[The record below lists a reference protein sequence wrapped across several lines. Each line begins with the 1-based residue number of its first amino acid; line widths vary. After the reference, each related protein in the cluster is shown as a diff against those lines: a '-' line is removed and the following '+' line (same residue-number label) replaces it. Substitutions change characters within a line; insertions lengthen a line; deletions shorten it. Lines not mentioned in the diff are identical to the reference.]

1 MSDTDKG
8 SYNILVVSEINGAKK
23 SMYEDGLVGLAHYI
37 QNLPDVDRPN
47 LFVVNGGLLPEMPVN
62 RGGERNKDQLRM
74 VVEGVTNIEGAAAV
88 MKPHMERL
96 LNALP
101 ESSEFIYVMGRADQK
116 NIDTIKLDLSNLYL
130 DGVRGILKDKDD
142 DKAYPFEPK
151 INAVDMDIESRKA
164 IVESLKRAETDLIK
178 RISEASDEAQAAK
191 FKEDLKNVTQ
201 NMRLNKDELKEFE
214 ERKDLLNILNQLVLA
229 NTPREVISNKVEQAK
244 TEMNRTNDL
253 MKEAASGTP
262 EYERLEKE
270 AKRLGNRVRALM
282 KRYNESADGETA
294 RDLLARHARIYK
306 FTGNIP
312 LPKNA
317 NEVIDLLAKSYYMS
331 NLKDALG
338 RKREVTI
345 QESSLQVYERK
356 LNGLE
361 FNVVVTDGLGGTDAY
376 KVNSNAQFLKTAF
389 IVTRSLKE
397 KSILDSAQLNV
408 FIRGRNMFTS
418 FAMDPWTDQKNTV
431 AVALSQGPFLDVQK
445 NTLAYL
451 NNIRTDETRLVPR
464 GVVDSSA
471 SIIKILADGSVL
483 HETLKSKRLND
494 ERARDDIKEADA
506 LKRLIAKFKEG
517 VKVDTAAEDLGAVKA
532 ENAPLARAVIRSR
545 RPSEVKDR
553 ELTHA
558 TEGLLRG
565 LAPGA
570 DGRVPEEAMR
580 LSVVEFTDVHI
591 GNHGNL
597 EMLKAA
603 AKDALARRPNLLVL
617 DGDNIEGN
625 LRNYKYT
632 ARPEND
638 VSIIE
643 EYEKW
648 LKDKGY
654 KSAKVNA
661 EVLGALKKLR
671 SNAISNID
679 NQPKVFVDA
688 ISDLVFDVISRGGMI
703 AIVSGNHYN
712 KTHGDSQH
720 DEASILAAH
729 IEMMLDGAVKSGSKS
744 IPADWRKQIKKGSG
758 SDIAAETFRINGL
771 DVEIR
776 HGLAQDDA
784 KVAQAMTS
792 KRSNASLV
800 ITGHLHSIRE
810 VNNNNTEV
818 VQGPTMQATNTDPF
832 VKTIQVPVSP
842 TNTFTGYL
850 HLDIGVKDGEISELT
865 YEPRLRSQLNVKD
878 ELFTQFLRD
887 RRTYDIPLQGEKVS
901 QNQKKAA
908 VKARN

>member
-23 SMYEDGLVGLAHYI
+23 SMYEDGLIGLAHYI
-37 QNLPDVDRPN
+37 NNLPEGERPN

-397 KSILDSAQLNV
+397 KSTLDSAQLNV

-887 RRTYDIPLQGEKVS
+887 RRTYDIPLQGEKAS
-901 QNQKKAA
+901 QTQKKAA

>member
-1 MSDTDKG
+1 MSDTGKG

-397 KSILDSAQLNV
+397 KSTLDSAQLNV